1 MSEYK
6 DISEE
11 HVLEVENKL
20 KNAPTMKEI
29 WNIINETFPN
39 WVINISDCYS
49 EDYIHLQQN
58 FNYLKKNNKY
68 KHIVILCVDKI
79 IQDSEHKI
87 LSMFYNLLLEIGY
100 VIRVKEDIVFC
111 TVCNRAI
118 PSEKVF
124 YEMKKIDDI
133 KDKIPEEWLNKCS
146 KC

>member
-11 HVLEVENKL
+11 HVLEVENKI

-49 EDYIHLQQN
+49 EDYIHLEQN

-68 KHIVILCVDKI
+68 SLNLKKFFLFWVLPLYNEDLLIVLEAITIILFIVTVRSVLGTVKDPE
-79 IQDSEHKI
+79 SI
-87 LSMFYNLLLEIGY
+87 LHLI
-100 VIRVKEDIVFC
+100 
-111 TVCNRAI
+111 
-118 PSEKVF
+118 
-124 YEMKKIDDI
+124 
-133 KDKIPEEWLNKCS
+133 
-146 KC
+146 